1 MTGFDSK
8 RQETQDYLREEGKLL
23 DSWEQEIARKD
34 QLPLHEEVV
43 WAALGLLGLAA
54 ASAITGFVLGVLYV
68 TGGSF
73 IQ

>member
-8 RQETQDYLREEGKLL
+8 RQETQDYLRKEGELL
-23 DSWEQEIARKD
+23 NEWEQEIARKE
-34 QLPLHEEVV
+34 QLPLYEEIAL
-43 WAALGLLGLAA
+43 AALGLLGLAA

-73 IQ
+73 IK

>member
-8 RQETQDYLREEGKLL
+8 RQETQDYLRKEGELL

-34 QLPLHEEVV
+34 QLPLYEEVA
-43 WAALGLLGLAA
+43 WAALGLLGLAG
-54 ASAITGFVLGVLYV
+54 ASAITGFLLGVLYV

-73 IQ
+73 I